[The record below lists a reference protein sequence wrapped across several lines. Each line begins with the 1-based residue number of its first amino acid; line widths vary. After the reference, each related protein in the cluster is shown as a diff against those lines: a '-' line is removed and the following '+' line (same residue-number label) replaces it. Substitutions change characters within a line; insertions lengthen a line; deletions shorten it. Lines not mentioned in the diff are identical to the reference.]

1 MSNRIGRLELL
12 FWFVSS
18 ILAGGILLVIV
29 ASLTGTAIELGRT
42 HPLSQ
47 ALCLIAAAMGILK
60 AVVSRFHDIGWSGW
74 AVLLM
79 FVPLVG
85 VVAFLLLLVVPG
97 QKRPNSYGEPP
108 IFLQRFRKLA

>member
-1 MSNRIGRLELL
+1 MSNRIGRLEFL

-18 ILAGGILLVIV
+18 ILAGGILLAIV
-29 ASLTGTAIELGRT
+29 ASLTRTAIEFGT

-47 ALCLIAAAMGILK
+47 ALCIIAVAVVILRAA
-60 AVVSRFHDIGWSGW
+60 VSRFHDIGWSGW

-97 QKRPNSYGEPP
+97 QKRPNLYGEPP